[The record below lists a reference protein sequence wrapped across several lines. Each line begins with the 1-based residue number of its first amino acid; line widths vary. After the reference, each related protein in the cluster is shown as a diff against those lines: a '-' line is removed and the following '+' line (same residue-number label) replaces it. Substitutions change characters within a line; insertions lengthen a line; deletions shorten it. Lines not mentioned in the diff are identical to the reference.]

1 METTNR
7 TDRDENEVRRAEA
20 IITVMDAYL
29 ASRSPEPGKSQL
41 GEEYTAEYKTTEEIA
56 DELHSIMPIRPMEI
70 VLYLQG
76 EGYELKTAEDGT
88 LRWKLWRDM
97 HYML

>member
-41 GEEYTAEYKTTEEIA
+41 GEEYTEEIA
-56 DELHSIMPIRPMEI
+56 DELHSIMPIRPMDI

-88 LRWKLWRDM
+88 LRWELWRDM

>member
-1 METTNR
+1 
-7 TDRDENEVRRAEA
+7 
-20 IITVMDAYL
+20 MD
-29 ASRSPEPGKSQL
+29 
-41 GEEYTAEYKTTEEIA
+41 
-56 DELHSIMPIRPMEI
+56 I

-88 LRWKLWRDM
+88 LRWELWRDM

>member
-56 DELHSIMPIRPMEI
+56 D
-70 VLYLQG
+70 
-76 EGYELKTAEDGT
+76 
-88 LRWKLWRDM
+88 
-97 HYML
+97 

>member
-7 TDRDENEVRRAEA
+7 TDRDGNEVRRAEA

-56 DELHSIMPIRPMEI
+56 DELHSIMPIHPMEI

-88 LRWKLWRDM
+88 LRWEIWRDM